1 MSQARGNLVRISAAN
16 ITIDYDLVFDC
27 KAEVKAGY
35 GIASATP
42 TAQEVVEGDS
52 CVFTAVE
59 QTGDWIFEGWY
70 DNSDFTGT
78 PESTQN
84 PYTKTNITQDTILY
98 PKGKPGYKIQ
108 VFGDSNR
115 FTYTLN
121 KTTAVE
127 GETITLTTSSKNSSL
142 YKFADIYE
150 ADANGNRTSTI
161 LSTTANYT
169 FTMPAHSVYIYVAY
183 GKDVKIYVTCQNC
196 SLSGETSPITVTG
209 GSTKT
214 ISFTND
220 QTTTDWVGIYSD
232 ANFTNRLTT
241 AQQYDL
247 QLGESDMYIY
257 AKAILKQQIYVKENG
272 TWVGYSKVY
281 VKENG
286 NWVQKDDFSNIFDT
300 NKKYKRIEL

>member
-1 MSQARGNLVRISAAN
+1 MGNTSVNNLIRISAAN

-27 KAEVKAGY
+27 KAEVIAGY

-42 TAQEVVEGDS
+42 IAQEVVEGDS
-52 CVFTAVE
+52 CTFTATLS
-59 QTGDWIFEGWY
+59 QGDWIFEGWY
-70 DNSDFTGT
+70 DNSNFTGT

-84 PYTKTNITQDTILY
+84 PYTKTINQNTILY
-98 PKGKPGYKIQ
+98 PKAIEGYRIY
-108 VFGDSNR
+108 VYGDSNR
-115 FTYTLN
+115 FTYNLN
-121 KTTAVE
+121 KQVALAGDSV
-127 GETITLTTSSKNSSL
+127 TLTTTSSNSSL

-161 LSTTANYT
+161 LSTTANYS

-196 SLSGETSPITVTG
+196 SLSGETSPITATG

-214 ISFTND
+214 ITFTND
-220 QTTTDWVGIYSD
+220 QSTTDWVGIYSD
-232 ANFTNRLTT
+232 SNFTNRLTT
-241 AQQYDL
+241 AQQYNL

-272 TWVGYSKVY
+272 AWVGYSKVY

-300 NKKYKRIEL
+300 NKKYKRIQL